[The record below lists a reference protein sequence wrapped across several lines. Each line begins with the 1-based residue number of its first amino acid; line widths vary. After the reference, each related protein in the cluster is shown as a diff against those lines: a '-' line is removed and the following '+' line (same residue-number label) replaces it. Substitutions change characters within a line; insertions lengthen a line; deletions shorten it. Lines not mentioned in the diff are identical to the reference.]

1 MLWLITGVSRGIGRA
16 IAERVLKDGDRI
28 TGVSKRV
35 PEDLL
40 REFPDRFRHVK
51 ADLSREEDIMR
62 VVESV
67 DEPFDFLVNNA
78 GVLVR
83 ESYPDFRQDDF
94 LFTLKV
100 NTFAPLK
107 LTAELDRRN
116 LLKKGA
122 KVLNTS
128 SVMGSIALS
137 SSSHSWSYSIS
148 KAALNMVTKLL
159 SSQLSGKGIV
169 VVSIHPGW
177 VRTDMGGP
185 AAPVLPEES
194 ADGIVSLARRITM
207 RDSGKFFEYTGREL
221 PW

>member
-28 TGVSKRV
+28 TGVSRRV

-207 RDSGKFFEYTGREL
+207 KDSGKFFEYTGREL

>member
-28 TGVSKRV
+28 TGVSRRV

-148 KAALNMVTKLL
+148 KAALNIVTKLL